1 MSIKKIRAQP
11 ATAWLLAAA
20 LVVGV
25 GVSGAAQA
33 QASEQGQGQGQG
45 QSADVA
51 QLPKLVKP
59 TKRKTKKKKTSGTA
73 AAGRVDRTQFLP
85 GSQESPAERAARLTR
100 ECKGAVNAGAC
111 EGYTR

>member
-1 MSIKKIRAQP
+1 MSIKKIKALP
-11 ATAWLLAAA
+11 ATTWLLAAA
-20 LVVGV
+20 LALGV

-33 QASEQGQGQGQG
+33 QSSEQGQG
-45 QSADVA
+45 QSADTA
-51 QLPKLVKP
+51 QLPKSVKQ
-59 TKRKTKKKKTSGTA
+59 TKTKTKKKKTSGTA
-73 AAGRVDRTQFLP
+73 AAGRAGRTQFLP

>member
-1 MSIKKIRAQP
+1 MSIKKIKTLP
-11 ATAWLLAAA
+11 ATIWLLAAA
-20 LVVGV
+20 LVLGV

-33 QASEQGQGQGQG
+33 QSSEQGQR
-45 QSADVA
+45 QSADTA
-51 QLPKLVKP
+51 QLPKSVKQ
-59 TKRKTKKKKTSGTA
+59 TKTKTKKKKTSGTA
-73 AAGRVDRTQFLP
+73 AAGRAGRTQFLP